1 MGPATRKRDI
11 MPPVIALI
19 GRPNV
24 GKSTLFNR
32 LARRT
37 KAITHDRP
45 GVTRDRIESKA
56 IIEDREV
63 TLVDTGGMVPDDIDA
78 LARMVMDQAKAAI
91 GQAQLVL
98 FVADA
103 RDGLTGLDH
112 DVAELLRQSA
122 KPVLLAVNKADGEER
137 SGELAAEFYSLG
149 FPLVTVSAAHGRGI
163 PELREIIADLLPE
176 PGDDEIPMSEREPGE
191 DPDRPL
197 KLAMIGR
204 PNAGKSSMVNALV
217 GETRLIVS
225 EVPGTTRDAVDVAF
239 TRGGRPYIFVDTAG
253 VRKKARIDDD
263 LERHTATRS
272 LQSAK
277 RADVAVLVIDAAGGV
292 GMQDKKLIAFLDK
305 EKTPFLVVIN
315 KTDLIPRDKMTALKK
330 DMRDELRICPH
341 VPVLYVSALR
351 KKGLDQ
357 ILDTARAIKAE
368 CAIRVGTGELNR
380 VMRQVLD
387 RHQPPVVK
395 GRRAKFYYLTQTAAE
410 PPTFVFFVNDTE
422 RVRPSYAKY
431 MENQVRKL
439 FGLSMAPLRILF
451 RSSHA
456 SKD

>member
-1 MGPATRKRDI
+1 

-45 GVTRDRIESKA
+45 GVTRDRLETRA
-56 IIEDREV
+56 IIDGREV
-63 TLVDTGGMVPDDIDA
+63 TLVDTGGMVLDDPDG
-78 LARMVMDQAKAAI
+78 LARLVMDQARTAI
-91 GQAQLVL
+91 GQAHLVL
-98 FVADA
+98 FVTDA
-103 RDGLTGLDH
+103 REGLTGLDH
-112 DVAELLRQSA
+112 DVAALLRQSA

-137 SGELAAEFYSLG
+137 AGEFAAEFYSLG
-149 FPLVTVSAAHGRGI
+149 FPLTPVSAAHGRGI

-176 PGDDEIPMSEREPGE
+176 AEDDGNAPGDEEGKDSE
-191 DPDRPL
+191 DRPL
-197 KLAMIGR
+197 RLAMIGR
-204 PNAGKSSMVNALV
+204 PNAGKSSVVNALV

-239 TRGGRPYIFVDTAG
+239 TRGGVPYVFVDTAG
-253 VRKKARIDDD
+253 VRKKARIDDE

-315 KTDLIPRDKMTALKK
+315 KVDLIPRDKMLALKK
-330 DMRDELRICPH
+330 DMKDELRICPH

-351 KKGLDQ
+351 RKGLDR
-357 ILDTARAIKAE
+357 ILDTARAIKDE

-387 RHQPPVVK
+387 RHQAPVVK

-431 MENQVRKL
+431 LENQLRRL
-439 FGLSMAPLRILF
+439 FGLTMAPLRILF
-451 RSSHA
+451 RSSH
-456 SKD
+456 SDKG

>member
-1 MGPATRKRDI
+1 

-45 GVTRDRIESKA
+45 GVTRDRLESKA

-63 TLVDTGGMVPDDIDA
+63 LLVDTGGMVPDDIDS
-78 LARMVMDQAKAAI
+78 LARLVMDQAKAAI
-91 GQAQLVL
+91 AQAHLVL
-98 FVADA
+98 FVTDG
-103 RDGLTGLDH
+103 REGLTGLDH
-112 DVAELLRQSA
+112 DVAGLLRQSA

-137 SGELAAEFYSLG
+137 SGELASEFYGLG
-149 FPLVTVSAAHGRGI
+149 FPLVTVSAAHGRGV

-176 PGDDEIPMSEREPGE
+176 ADESSDGDAGEGASDREHGE
-191 DPDRPL
+191 AADRPL
-197 KLAMIGR
+197 RLAMIGR
-204 PNAGKSSMVNALV
+204 PNAGKSSLVNALM

-225 EVPGTTRDAVDVAF
+225 ETPGTTRDAVDVTF

-253 VRKKARIDDD
+253 VRKKARIDDE
-263 LERHTATRS
+263 LERHTATKS

-292 GMQDKKLIAFLDK
+292 GTQDKKLIAFLDK
-305 EKTPFLVVIN
+305 EKTPFMVVIN
-315 KTDLIPRDKMTALKK
+315 KIDLIPRDKMTELKK
-330 DMRDELRICPH
+330 DMREELRICPH

-351 KKGLDQ
+351 KRGLDQ
-357 ILDTARAIKAE
+357 ILETARAIKLE

-380 VMRQVLD
+380 SMRQVLD

-410 PPTFVFFVNDTE
+410 PPTFVFFVNDIE

-431 MENQVRKL
+431 VENQLRKL

-451 RSSHA
+451 RSSH
-456 SKD
+456 SPKE

>member
-1 MGPATRKRDI
+1 

-37 KAITHDRP
+37 RAITHDRP
-45 GVTRDRIESKA
+45 GVTRDRIESRA

-63 TLVDTGGMVPDDIDA
+63 ILVDTGGMALDDMDA
-78 LARMVMDQAKAAI
+78 LAGMVMDQARTAI
-91 GQAQLVL
+91 AQADLVL

-149 FPLVTVSAAHGRGI
+149 FPLVTVSAAHGRGV
-163 PELREIIADLLPE
+163 PELREVMSELLPE
-176 PGDDEIPMSEREPGE
+176 EKDDAEAGDDGREHAGDAE
-191 DPDRPL
+191 DRPL
-197 KLAMIGR
+197 RLAMIGR
-204 PNAGKSSMVNALV
+204 PNAGKSSLVNALV
-217 GETRLIVS
+217 GEMRLIVS
-225 EVPGTTRDAVDVAF
+225 DVPGTTRDAVDVAF
-239 TRGGRPYIFVDTAG
+239 TRGGRHYVFVDTAG
-253 VRKKARIDDD
+253 VRKRARIDDD
-263 LERHTATRS
+263 LERHTVSKS

-277 RADVAVLVIDAAGGV
+277 RADVAVLVIDAGGGV
-292 GMQDKKLIAFLDK
+292 GAQDKKLIDFLDR

-341 VPVLYVSALR
+341 VPVLYVSAVR

-357 ILDTARAIKAE
+357 ILDTARAVKAE

-431 MENQVRKL
+431 VENQLRKL

-451 RSSHA
+451 RSSHS
-456 SKD
+456 SKE

>member
-1 MGPATRKRDI
+1 

-37 KAITHDRP
+37 KAITHNRP
-45 GVTRDRIESKA
+45 GVTRDRLETRA
-56 IIEDREV
+56 IIDGREV
-63 TLVDTGGMVPDDIDA
+63 TLVDTGGMVLDDPDG
-78 LARMVMDQAKAAI
+78 LARLVMDQARTAI
-91 GQAQLVL
+91 GQAHLVL
-98 FVADA
+98 FVTDA
-103 RDGLTGLDH
+103 REGLTGLDH

-137 SGELAAEFYSLG
+137 AGEFAAEFYSLG
-149 FPLVTVSAAHGRGI
+149 FPLTPVSAAHGRGI
-163 PELREIIADLLPE
+163 PELREVIADLLPE
-176 PGDDEIPMSEREPGE
+176 AVDDEEASGDEEGKDKE
-191 DPDRPL
+191 DRPL
-197 KLAMIGR
+197 RLAMIGR
-204 PNAGKSSMVNALV
+204 PNAGKSSVVNALV

-239 TRGGRPYIFVDTAG
+239 TRGGVPYVFVDTAG

-315 KTDLIPRDKMTALKK
+315 KVDLIPRDKMLALKK
-330 DMRDELRICPH
+330 DMKDELRICPH

-351 KKGLDQ
+351 RKGLDR
-357 ILDTARAIKAE
+357 ILDTARAIKDE

-387 RHQPPVVK
+387 RHQAPVVK

-431 MENQVRKL
+431 LENQLRRL

-451 RSSHA
+451 RSSH
-456 SKD
+456 SGKE

>member
-1 MGPATRKRDI
+1 MQ
-11 MPPVIALI
+11 PVIALI

-45 GVTRDRIESKA
+45 GVTRDRLETRA

-63 TLVDTGGMVPDDIDA
+63 ILVDTGGMVLDDPDS
-78 LARMVMDQAKAAI
+78 LGRMVMDQAKAAI
-91 GQAQLVL
+91 GQAHLVL

-103 RDGLTGLDH
+103 REGLTGLDH
-112 DVAELLRQSA
+112 DVAEILRQSA

-137 SGELAAEFYSLG
+137 AGEFAGDFYSLG
-149 FPLVTVSAAHGRGI
+149 FPLVPVSAAHGRGI
-163 PELREIIADLLPE
+163 PELREIIADLLPDAE
-176 PGDDEIPMSEREPGE
+176 DDKTPSTDEEGADVEAAP
-191 DPDRPL
+191 RPL
-197 KLAMIGR
+197 RLAMIGR
-204 PNAGKSSMVNALV
+204 PNAGKSSVVNALV

-239 TRGGRPYIFVDTAG
+239 TRGGVPYVFVDTAG
-253 VRKKARIDDD
+253 VRKKARIDDE

-277 RADVAVLVIDAAGGV
+277 RADVAVLVIDAVGGV

-315 KTDLIPRDKMTALKK
+315 KIDLIPRDKMLALKK
-330 DMRDELRICPH
+330 DMKDELRICPH

-351 KKGLDQ
+351 KKGLDR

-368 CAIRVGTGELNR
+368 CGIRVGTGELNR
-380 VMRQVLD
+380 VMRAVLD
-387 RHQPPVVK
+387 KHQAPVVK
-395 GRRAKFYYLTQTAAE
+395 GRRAKFYYLTQTASE
-410 PPTFVFFVNDTE
+410 PPTFVFFVNDIE

-431 MENQVRKL
+431 VENQLRRH
-439 FGLSMAPLRILF
+439 FGLAMAPLRTLF
-451 RSSHA
+451 RSSHTP
-456 SKD
+456 KD